1 MLQIIQLIFSTAPT
15 ISFDDLFEHTV
26 KAMIIKYQHVPQ
38 SRNLSCIGGEVS
50 QMPVKWLSDNI

>member
-50 QMPVKWLSDNI
+50 QMPVK